1 MKLLFILGTRPEAI
15 KLAPLIR
22 EFLKEKE
29 FFQVQVCST
38 GQHGEMLDQVL
49 STFDLIVDYD
59 LKIMSP
65 HQDLFDVTSSII
77 ISLRDVLNESKP
89 DVVFVHGDTNT
100 TFSTALAAFYSKIK
114 IAHVEAGLRTGD
126 LDNPWPEEANRQLC
140 SRLATL
146 HFAPT
151 AQAKI
156 NLNNEGIFDN
166 IFITG
171 NTVIDALLYIQEKFR
186 TTPNLHSQ
194 AVSSLLHAGFIPAK
208 NRDYILVT
216 AHRRENFGQGIL
228 EICDSIKLLSIKFP
242 DIEIVYPV
250 HLNPNVRE
258 PVQNKLAA
266 FQNVFLLP
274 PLDYLSFV
282 FLMKGCRLIITD
294 SGGLQEEAPALGKL
308 VLLMRNSTERPEAVA
323 AGTVR
328 LVGTDKMRIL
338 KEVKSILKSEID
350 SDFIARQNP
359 YGNGDSSRKI
369 VDILRKKYE
378 K

>member
-1 MKLLFILGTRPEAI
+1 MKILFIFGTRPEAI

-22 EFLKEKE
+22 ECLRERN
-29 FFQVQVCST
+29 FFQVEICST
-38 GQHGEMLDQVL
+38 GQHSEMLDQVL
-49 STFDLIVDYD
+49 SAFDLFLDYD

-65 HQDLFDVTSSII
+65 GQDLFDVTSSII
-77 ISLRDVLNESKP
+77 IRLRDVLNESKP
-89 DVVFVHGDTNT
+89 DVVVVHGDTNT
-100 TFSTALAAFYSKIK
+100 TLSSALAAFYLKIK
-114 IAHVEAGLRTGD
+114 LAHVEAGLRTGD

-151 AQAKI
+151 AQAKV
-156 NLNNEGIFDN
+156 NLNNEGILDN

-171 NTVIDALLYIQEKFR
+171 NTVIDALLYIQNKFR
-186 TTPNLHSQ
+186 NSPTLQAQ
-194 AVSSLLHAGFIPAK
+194 AVNTLSRAGYLPAK
-208 NRDYILVT
+208 NKDYILVT
-216 AHRRENFGQGIL
+216 AHRRENFGSGIL
-228 EICDSIKLLSIKFP
+228 EICDSIKLLSSKFP
-242 DIEIVYPV
+242 DTDIVYPV
-250 HLNPNVRE
+250 HLNPHVRE
-258 PVQNKLAA
+258 PVQHQLADC
-266 FQNVFLLP
+266 QNVFLLP

-282 FLMKGCRLIITD
+282 FLMQGCRLIITD

-338 KEVKSILKSEID
+338 KEVTSILNSEID

-359 YGNGDSSRKI
+359 YGNGESSRQI
-369 VDILRKKYE
+369 VEILRQKYE